1 MSEAAEG
8 RKTGLLDH
16 LMELRQRMLRSVL
29 AWLLIFI
36 ALAPLADRVFA
47 ILAAPLLAVLPVDSQ
62 MIATQVASPFL
73 APFKLTLVLALF
85 LAMPYL
91 LHQVWSFTAPGLYR
105 SEQRVAVSLLVSS
118 VLLFYLGAAFAY
130 LVVFPLVFAFF
141 FAQAPV
147 GVTVMT
153 DISQFLDFAL
163 TLLFAF
169 GLAFEVPVAVVLLV
183 RTGVTTPAQLAKG
196 RAYVLIGA
204 FVIGM
209 LLTPPDVISQTLL
222 AVPMYL
228 LYEAGIMLSRVL
240 VPGHK
245 EVEAQRRE
253 AQRHEAKDR

>member
-1 MSEAAEG
+1 
-8 RKTGLLDH
+8 
-16 LMELRQRMLRSVL
+16 
-29 AWLLIFI
+29 
-36 ALAPLADRVFA
+36 VFA
-47 ILAAPLLAVLPVDSQ
+47 ILAAPLLAVLPADAH

-85 LAMPYL
+85 LTMPYL
-91 LHQVWSFTAPGLYR
+91 LHQVWMFVAPGLYR
-105 SEQRVAVSLLVSS
+105 SEQRVAVALLSSS
-118 VLLFYLGAAFAY
+118 VLLFYLGAVFAY

-141 FAQAPV
+141 YAQAPA

-169 GLAFEVPVAVVLLV
+169 GIAFEVPVATVLLV
-183 RTGVTTPAQLAKG
+183 RTGVVTPSQLAAG
-196 RAYVLIGA
+196 RAYVLLGA
-204 FVIGM
+204 FTIGM

-228 LYEAGIMLSRVL
+228 LYEVGIVLSRVL
-240 VPGHK
+240 VPGYK

-253 AQRHEAKDR
+253 AEGPR